1 MKLIKIVI
9 LIISICLSKN
19 NTEEEQAN
27 IFCGN
32 SICHPIGGRCINQTI
47 CVCEVGY
54 TTIDY
59 SENHIY
65 CNYKQSSRIKA
76 FLIEIFFGFGLG
88 HFYAGRTGTGVFK
101 LLCYSVF
108 CMCCFTSLY
117 MIKKIREE
125 SQAEDHPY
133 VSLLFILSVIFKAG
147 LLIWQVIDSVLFL
160 LNYYRDGKGFQ
171 LY

>member
-1 MKLIKIVI
+1 MNLIKIVI
-9 LIISICLSKN
+9 LIISICLSKTY
-19 NTEEEQAN
+19 TEEENVN

-32 SICHPIGGRCINQTI
+32 SICHPIGGRCINQTV
-47 CVCEVGY
+47 CVCKDGY

-59 SENHIY
+59 SGNHIY
-65 CNYKQSSRIKA
+65 CNYKQASRIKA

-88 HFYAGRTGTGVFK
+88 HFYAGRSGTGLFK
-101 LLCYSVF
+101 LFCYSIF
-108 CMCCFTSLY
+108 WMSCCTSLY
-117 MIKKIREE
+117 LIKKIREE
-125 SQAEDHPY
+125 PQAEDHPY

-147 LLIWQVIDSVLFL
+147 LVLWQIIDSVLFL